1 MNMSISQRSFD
12 QIRQYVHRIAG
23 ITIGEEKTMLVTS
36 RLWRRL
42 EITGCANYEDYLRLV
57 QSPEGKEEQAL
68 MLDLLTTNETYF
80 FREPAHFQRLANQI
94 LPQVRN
100 RPAKVW
106 CAACSTGEEA
116 YSLAMVLSDQLGLS
130 NWDLLATDISRKVL
144 THARRAHY
152 RLERLE
158 QMPKQYLRDY
168 CLRGV
173 HDHHGMMAIAP
184 ELRNRVRFEQHNLME
199 NLKSGEMFDIIFLR
213 NVLIYFDLPTKQKVV
228 ELLMQNLRPNG
239 WLIIG
244 HCESLM
250 GLNLPVKQETPSV
263 FRKLETPVSQLR
275 IPA

>member
-1 MNMSISQRSFD
+1 MNMSISQASFD
-12 QIRQYVHRIAG
+12 HIRKFVHRIAG

-42 EITGCANYEDYLRLV
+42 EVTGCANYEDYLRFV
-57 QSPEGKEEQAL
+57 QSPAGVEEQAL
-68 MLDLLTTNETYF
+68 MIDLLTTNETYF

-94 LPQVRN
+94 LPMVRN
-100 RPAKVW
+100 RPVKVW

-116 YSLAMVLSDQLGLS
+116 YSLAMVLSDKLGAA

-144 THARRAHY
+144 THARRGQY

-173 HDHHGMMAIAP
+173 EDRNGMMAIAP
-184 ELRNRVRFEQHNLME
+184 ELRNRVRFDQHNLLE
-199 NLKSGEMFDIIFLR
+199 SLKTGEQFDVIFLR
-213 NVLIYFDLPTKQKVV
+213 NVLIYFDQPTKQKVLQ
-228 ELLMQNLRPNG
+228 LLLQNLRPNG
-239 WLIIG
+239 WLIVG

-263 FRKLETPVSQLR
+263 FRKAELPASQLR